1 MKAKERNGVKW
12 MYLKV
17 NAKPTRECEVIE
29 KIKREFI
36 DMIK

>member
-1 MKAKERNGVKW
+1 M

-29 KIKREFI
+29 KIKRELI
-36 DMIK
+36 DMIR